1 MFLIDF
7 VCCFCQE
14 YHDDETYM
22 VVSDIK
28 KISMHYLKSSCIYD
42 LLAIIPF
49 TSILSLYQPK
59 PTIRLNK
66 EGIGIAEHIFNIT
79 LKKEGLTDEIIR
91 KFRLIKLLRVPRLF
105 ELLNVDRFKK
115 FIKEYYNHKLSES
128 VKQNKDGDNYP
139 ILKSL
144 MIVKIYMVARLA
156 MIIATAS
163 FFLGIIW
170 HIIVVDLLEDKLS
183 NPGDPYSVLK
193 PSFKCNFQADP
204 DDGKFRAL
212 VKVWYFSL
220 TTLST
225 IGYGDYSPLSTDE
238 RLISILI
245 LLLGVMM
252 FSFIM
257 SQFIEILMN
266 YQSLWQVGSHRD
278 LSKWISL
285 LSRFN

>member
-7 VCCFCQE
+7 ICCFCQE
-14 YHDDETYM
+14 YNDDETYM

-28 KISMHYLKSSCIYD
+28 KISMHYLKSSCFFD
-42 LLAIIPF
+42 LLAMIPF
-49 TSILSLYQPK
+49 TTIFKLSHDPSQTIL
-59 PTIRLNK
+59 
-66 EGIGIAEHIFNIT
+66 
-79 LKKEGLTDEIIR
+79 GLHAGHTSR

-128 VKQNKDGDNYP
+128 VKKNDDGDNYP

-170 HIIVVDLLEDKLS
+170 HIIVVDLLEEQHT
-183 NPGDPYSVLK
+183 NPKDPSSDLK
-193 PSFKCNFQADP
+193 PSFKIKLQSDT
-204 DDGKFRAL
+204 DEDTFRAL

-266 YQSLWQVGSHRD
+266 YQSLW
-278 LSKWISL
+278 
-285 LSRFN
+285 